1 MKVKYNV
8 YNESKAHIIVLKGSV
23 KVYERNEP
31 MKKELDSNECKLVA
45 QQSSPLTNIPIH

>member
-1 MKVKYNV
+1 MFIMNQKL
-8 YNESKAHIIVLKGSV
+8 ILLKMFCV